1 MTSGSKMA
9 CELIGIDRSGAIL
22 VNEVEE
28 LLRVAANCEE
38 CGEPRPPFFTIDVT
52 AAVGVEELEEHVH
65 LSLFDAGTDEIE
77 A

>member
-1 MTSGSKMA
+1 MTSGGKMA

-38 CGEPRPPFFTIDVT
+38 CGAHPKRY
-52 AAVGVEELEEHVH
+52 A
-65 LSLFDAGTDEIE
+65 AGTWGPVASIAMITRDDRSWYEE